1 MMRKIECPI
10 HIFHKNY
17 AKLEYI
23 RERSMNFQEL
33 NYILCIAKHQ
43 NLTKAAQ
50 ELYISQPTLT
60 KYLQRLE
67 REVNGKLF
75 VRSGNSYT
83 ATYLGRRYMEY
94 AKKILAVNQ
103 DWEKELQD
111 LTSYNEG
118 ELNIA
123 FPLMRSSCMVPQIMT
138 VFHKQYPGVR
148 VNLREETYAI
158 QEKLLLDDQLDFAI
172 FNEAKPHPK
181 LEYETLLKEEVLLVM
196 PKGHPLAS
204 LGVKKDGKEYS
215 NNERGKK
222 RKLSALKS
230 FYNYFYCEERIKTNP
245 AALVPLPKQHE
256 KEIVR
261 LDADEVAILLDQVEE
276 GAKLS
281 KSQLKYHNKT
291 KLRDAALLTLLLGTG
306 IRVSECV
313 GLDLNDVDFKNNGI
327 KIRRKGGYETV
338 VYFGDEVADALH
350 D

>member
-204 LGVKKDGKEYS
+204 LGVKRDGKEYPW
-215 NNERGKK
+215 
-222 RKLSALKS
+222 
-230 FYNYFYCEERIKTNP
+230 I
-245 AALVPLPKQHE
+245 
-256 KEIVR
+256 
-261 LDADEVAILLDQVEE
+261 D
-276 GAKLS
+276 
-281 KSQLKYHNKT
+281 
-291 KLRDAALLTLLLGTG
+291 LRLLGQEPFILHFPEQTTG
-306 IRVSECV
+306 QIALELFEKYGICPSVPIRTRNTVTCV
-313 GLDLNDVDFKNNGI
+313 KLCQKGMGLCFIPENYMKNIELQEPPLCFSVGDKGAFSTLTI
-327 KIRRKGGYETV
+327 AFRKGAYLPA
-338 VYFGDEVADALH
+338 YARDFIRIAQQNL
-350 D
+350 

>member
-138 VFHKQYPGVR
+138 IFHKQYPGVR

-204 LGVKKDGKEYS
+204 LGVKKDGKEYPW
-215 NNERGKK
+215 
-222 RKLSALKS
+222 
-230 FYNYFYCEERIKTNP
+230 I
-245 AALVPLPKQHE
+245 
-256 KEIVR
+256 
-261 LDADEVAILLDQVEE
+261 D
-276 GAKLS
+276 
-281 KSQLKYHNKT
+281 
-291 KLRDAALLTLLLGTG
+291 LRLLGQEPFILHFPEQTTG
-306 IRVSECV
+306 QIALELFEKYGICPSVPIRTRNTVTCV
-313 GLDLNDVDFKNNGI
+313 KLCQKGMGLCFIPENYMKN
-327 KIRRKGGYETV
+327 KIGRAHV
-338 VYFGDEVADALH
+338 
-350 D
+350 